1 MKKKKAQRRRGATR
15 RAAAQPCRRENNLTP
30 GGKTHRRKRLRHL
43 KVDMLPLDAQSL
55 VARGFTDG
63 VPLRKISAQL
73 RALGHNV
80 GHHALSNYWHTVWH
94 DVHDD
99 LRHARF
105 LAEVVKA
112 ALHLDPNTPSGKAAQ
127 ETLITL
133 IWRQLPELRDRRPDY
148 LLREYR
154 EQEKVRGKKG
164 DTADS
169 ASKPLSEE
177 EVNRRI
183 RELYGLPPEDDSP
196 DPDDT
201 ANH

>member
-1 MKKKKAQRRRGATR
+1 MKKKKTQRRPARKRGSTATPR
-15 RAAAQPCRRENNLTP
+15 RREDNLTP

-80 GHHALSNYWHTVWH
+80 GHHALSNYWHTVWD

-112 ALHLDPNTPSGKAAQ
+112 ALHLDPNTTGAKAAQ
-127 ETLITL
+127 ETLVTL
-133 IWRQLPELRDRRPDY
+133 FWHQLPELRRRKHDY

-154 EQEKVRGKKG
+154 EQEKVRGKKT

-169 ASKPLSEE
+169 NSKPLSED

-183 RELYGLPPEDDSP
+183 RELYGLPPDDPAPGPDDDS
-196 DPDDT
+196 
-201 ANH
+201 NN

>member
-1 MKKKKAQRRRGATR
+1 MKSKPLRVRARRASTQPRRR
-15 RAAAQPCRRENNLTP
+15 EDNLTP

-55 VARGFTDG
+55 VAQGFTNG
-63 VPLRKISAQL
+63 VPLRKISSQL

-94 DVHDD
+94 DVHDE

-112 ALHLDPNTPSGKAAQ
+112 ALHLDPSTPSHKTAK
-127 ETLITL
+127 ETLVTL
-133 IWRQLPELRDRRPDY
+133 FWHQLPELRRRKHDY

-154 EQEKVRGKKG
+154 EQEKVRGKND
-164 DTADS
+164 DTTTTD
-169 ASKPLSEE
+169 SKPLSEDE
-177 EVNRRI
+177 INRRI
-183 RELYGLPPEDDSP
+183 RELYGLPP
-196 DPDDT
+196 
-201 ANH
+201 